1 MKATSLE
8 FRFRYLLHLMIYAIG
23 FTAPWNLFL
32 HYDTIRTWQ
41 LLAAT
46 LARAGWL
53 GFSAATVGVLGAGI
67 ALAFVA
73 AVVRTWAA
81 AYLGDAV
88 VHGGRLVGDS
98 VVASGP
104 YRYVRHPL
112 YLGAMLHTLALVLL
126 MPPTGA
132 VFSIVATA
140 VLLMR
145 LIGAEEAFLTAR
157 LGESYAV
164 YRAKVPSLLPGLRPS
179 PRPSLRAHV
188 QASTVRPR
196 WVTAFAGEIYMWGAA
211 ASFASLGWRYNAQ
224 LVLQGVIVALGV
236 ALVARAFLPKQ

>member
-8 FRFRYLLHLMIYAIG
+8 FRFRYLLHLVIYAIG
-23 FTAPWNLFL
+23 FSAPWNLFL

-88 VHGGRLVGDS
+88 AHDGRLVGDS

-157 LGESYAV
+157 LGESYTVSYAA
-164 YRAKVPSLLPGLRPS
+164 YRAKVPSLLP
-179 PRPSLRAHV
+179 SLGAHV

-211 ASFASLGWRYNAQ
+211 ASFACLGWRYNAQ

>member
-1 MKATSLE
+1 MRFGAVMKATSLE
-8 FRFRYLLHLMIYAIG
+8 FRFRYLLHLVIYAIG

-67 ALAFVA
+67 ALALVA

-88 VHGGRLVGDS
+88 VYTGRLAGDS
-98 VVASGP
+98 VVACGP

-145 LIGAEEAFLTAR
+145 LIGAEEA
-157 LGESYAV
+157 
-164 YRAKVPSLLPGLRPS
+164 LRG
-179 PRPSLRAHV
+179 RV
-188 QASTVRPR
+188 QASTARPR
-196 WVTAFAGEIYMWGAA
+196 WVTAFAGEIYVWGAA
-211 ASFASLGWRYNAQ
+211 ASFAFLGWRYNAQ

-236 ALVARAFLPKQ
+236 ALIARAFLPKQ